1 MKSKVNK
8 RRTMITN
15 ADEVEEMSQS
25 QSESEEEH
33 KHASKCGTSNL

>member
-1 MKSKVNK
+1 
-8 RRTMITN
+8 MITN

-33 KHASKCGTSNL
+33 KHASECGTSNL

>member
-1 MKSKVNK
+1 
-8 RRTMITN
+8 MITN